1 MAEGNSVK
9 RSTTRFQMHQ
19 ILKLREQ
26 EVIFLPFI
34 MPLFLSHVFQQRF
47 ELVERITAHIW
58 FVPVKFFHLSATT
71 FYKN

>member
-9 RSTTRFQMHQ
+9 RSTSRFRMHQ

-47 ELVERITAHIW
+47 ELVERIMVCPSEVLPFICYY
-58 FVPVKFFHLSATT
+58 FL
-71 FYKN
+71 

>member
-9 RSTTRFQMHQ
+9 RSTTRFRMHQ

-47 ELVERITAHIW
+47 ELVERIMVCPSEVLPFICYY
-58 FVPVKFFHLSATT
+58 FL
-71 FYKN
+71 